1 MSKDTSRYKRYYS
14 NLIKNVDS
22 NSSAAVT
29 DCLCGTCE
37 AIRCQ
42 PCTHILRPAVLLP
55 LMLLYI
61 YTTSVHTV
69 PIISQTFQEYT
80 SKHNVSLPSSAIL
93 SLDAKAG
100 LNEIRKSPK
109 WAKLIKKYDSAAHVT
124 GKKRN
129 KTLADYAKLFSRYRN
144 SNMIFV

>member
-1 MSKDTSRYKRYYS
+1 MSKDTSRYKSYYS

-22 NSSAAVT
+22 DSSAGVT

-42 PCTHILRPAVLLP
+42 PCTDILRPAVLLP

-61 YTTSVHTV
+61 YTTSVH
-69 PIISQTFQEYT
+69 SALFQSYHRHFQEYT
-80 SKHNVSLPSSAIL
+80 SKYNVSLPSSAIF

-109 WAKLIKKYDSAAHVT
+109 
-124 GKKRN
+124 
-129 KTLADYAKLFSRYRN
+129 
-144 SNMIFV
+144 